1 MQESKKIGIPI
12 IGLINSDQEILI
24 DYPFLGNSDSIFLV
38 HFFCCFLATLI
49 SKQSITKNHI
59 GFKNILKKPIPF
71 FQKSKKTKQT
81 HKKFNKQIK
90 QEKKYKSIYFF
101 KPIKLIGF
109 KPIYKQRRNLFSY
122 KWKKDIVLGK
132 VYTTFQRFANEIS
145 AELFNLNL
153 TNRKFISKMILLFM
167 KGNLKQKTTF
177 IKRYKVFSLFL
188 IQIFLTKEYKNALLT
203 NNILKLEYLPSRKFI
218 KQNKL
223 LLPLQ
228 LNALSY
234 HFCLKK
240 MRSYK

>member
-1 MQESKKIGIPI
+1 
-12 IGLINSDQEILI
+12 
-24 DYPFLGNSDSIFLV
+24 
-38 HFFCCFLATLI
+38 
-49 SKQSITKNHI
+49 
-59 GFKNILKKPIPF
+59 
-71 FQKSKKTKQT
+71 
-81 HKKFNKQIK
+81 
-90 QEKKYKSIYFF
+90 
-101 KPIKLIGF
+101 
-109 KPIYKQRRNLFSY
+109 LFSY

-177 IKRYKVFSLFL
+177 IKRYKIFSLFL